1 MQKHVPIKSRAQYS
15 SPPSIEREEEE
26 KKQNNSSRQVHLYK

>member
-15 SPPSIEREEEE
+15 SPPSIEREEE